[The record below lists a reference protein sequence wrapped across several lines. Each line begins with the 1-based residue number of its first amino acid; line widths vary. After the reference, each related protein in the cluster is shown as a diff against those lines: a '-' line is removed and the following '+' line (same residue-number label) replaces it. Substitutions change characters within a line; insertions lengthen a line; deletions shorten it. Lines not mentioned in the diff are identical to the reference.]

1 MKLRSLLV
9 LVSASVLSV
18 VCAAQQVSHQSGVFV
33 SQTPFTL
40 SDKDNEQ
47 ISKLDAA
54 LPAKLQTQSFS
65 DIQYLSD
72 GLRVTGMLAVP
83 RGPGKYPCIIL
94 NRGGNLEFGAWTH
107 ASFAGFVG
115 PLVDAGYVVIASQYR
130 GNAGGEGKEEFGGA
144 DVDDVLNLIPLSWFR
159 SAGRYQSH
167 WNVRREP
174 RRFDDIPH
182 ACPDGSH

>member
-1 MKLRSLLV
+1 
-9 LVSASVLSV
+9 V

-83 RGPGKYPCIIL
+83 RRPGTYPCIIL
-94 NRGGNLEFGAWTH
+94 NRGGNREFGAWTH